1 MHQTGSLRTARVA
14 ARLTNA
20 FTLDLVKLGAYRRD
34 VIDVLLRTALLHANQ
49 AHIIRDPDLQRRYA
63 TLDDDVPDE
72 LRRPAS
78 MNAIAASLR
87 VPFETARR
95 RIGAMAELGVCQIT
109 PQGVVVPGAVT
120 NSPAY
125 RAACGIQYDKVCDL
139 YGRLRGIGLF
149 EGHPGAAAA
158 CSLADP
164 PLRLVG
170 RLTVEYVLRFT
181 EPISLHIG
189 DVVTGLVLMDLIM
202 ANTEH
207 LADAEA
213 GTDEAGA
220 DGFVPDR
227 LREPVPATALA
238 QRLGV
243 PQETVR
249 RHVGRLLDRDLCRKA
264 AGGYLVP
271 AEVLARGPFVQFI
284 LDNQAHL
291 NRMFAGLG
299 EFGVLAAWEQERQR
313 GAA

>member
-1 MHQTGSLRTARVA
+1 MNHSGSLRTSRVA

-20 FTLDLVKLGAYRRD
+20 FTLDLVKLGGYRRD

-49 AHIIRDPDLQRRYA
+49 AHIIRDSELQRRYA
-63 TLDDDVPDE
+63 SLDDDVPDD

-78 MNAIAASLR
+78 INAIAASLR

-95 RIGAMAELGVCQIT
+95 RIGGMAELGVCQIT

-120 NSPAY
+120 NSPPY
-125 RAACGIQYDKVCDL
+125 RAACAIQYDKVCDL
-139 YGRLRGIGLF
+139 YGRLKGIGLF
-149 EGHPGAAAA
+149 DSLPAATP
-158 CSLADP
+158 CNLADP

-207 LADAEA
+207 LPDAEA
-213 GTDEAGA
+213 GTDQAGA

-227 LREPVPATALA
+227 LREPVPATALSR
-238 QRLGV
+238 RLGV

-249 RHVGRLLDRDLCRKA
+249 RHLGRLLERDLCRKA

-271 AEVLARGPFVQFI
+271 AEILGRGPFVQFI
-284 LDNQAHL
+284 IDNQAHL